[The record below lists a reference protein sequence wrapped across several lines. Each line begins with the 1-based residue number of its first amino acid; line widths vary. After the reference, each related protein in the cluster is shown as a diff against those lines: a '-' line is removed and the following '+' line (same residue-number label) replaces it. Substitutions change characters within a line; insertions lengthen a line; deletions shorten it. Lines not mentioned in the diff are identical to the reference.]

1 MLTTPNGM
9 AVFDAATEAMAAALL
24 ENTPAYVHKA
34 ARKPAPT
41 MLPR

>member
-1 MLTTPNGM
+1 
-9 AVFDAATEAMAAALL
+9 MAAALL